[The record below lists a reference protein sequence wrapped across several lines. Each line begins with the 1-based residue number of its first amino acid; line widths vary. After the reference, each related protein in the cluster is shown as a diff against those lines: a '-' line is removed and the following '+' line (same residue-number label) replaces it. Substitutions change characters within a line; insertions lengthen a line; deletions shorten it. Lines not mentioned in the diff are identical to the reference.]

1 MDISITIKCR
11 LASILQLQETA
22 IPESH
27 LLFNFPR
34 CASRQILSSHL
45 ILLSSFVLF
54 CFVLFCFVL
63 FCFVLFCFVL
73 FCFVLFCF
81 VLFCFV
87 LFCFVLF
94 CFVLFFRQARTEVS
108 LLTSCCCTTRAALE
122 IAYNRG
128 GSFVS
133 LPTQKR
139 TERDGERERKKKQLK
154 DHIFDNTKEFI
165 QRTNPLR

>member
-1 MDISITIKCR
+1 M
-11 LASILQLQETA
+11 
-22 IPESH
+22 
-27 LLFNFPR
+27 
-34 CASRQILSSHL
+34 
-45 ILLSSFVLF
+45 F

-63 FCFVLFCFVL
+63 FCFVLSTGENGDKFVDFVL
-73 FCFVLFCF
+73 LYDD
-81 VLFCFV
+81 
-87 LFCFVLF
+87 
-94 CFVLFFRQARTEVS
+94 
-108 LLTSCCCTTRAALE
+108 AALE